1 MSQDPSLS
9 RSPDYYAARS
19 VEERRLAMAST
30 DPKVRAVHLDM
41 AERYARLAEGGG
53 AEPPQVTGEQQ
64 QAG

>member
-1 MSQDPSLS
+1 
-9 RSPDYYAARS
+9 
-19 VEERRLAMAST
+19 MAST
-30 DPKVRAVHLDM
+30 DPKVRAVHLEM